1 MSDPASRGVLSQSRL
16 DCVNA
21 MRSSPGVVR
30 AQADAA
36 LIKKPVLR
44 ISPADLDN
52 LMSTLDGR
60 FVALSE
66 CLVARGHR
74 LELGAVAVPGIH
86 YNLMG
91 EGTMYIGD
99 APPLVLAPH
108 ALIVVPPNVPV
119 RIEVAVADSEN
130 RTLEA
135 VDGGVHTISTD
146 AIRSFVAGEGAPDVV
161 MICGFFTASYGHA
174 ADLFGTLTAP
184 IVEQFDASD
193 ELDQKFK
200 RALSELVVQEVG
212 AGAMIAALLKQVL
225 VTLLRRSL
233 VSLNTWVERFSI
245 ISDPQIARAFAEMA
259 SNPGMAHTIQS
270 LARCACLSRSAF
282 MARFTAVMGRP
293 PMIVLRELRM
303 RQAAQQLR
311 VNALSIGQV
320 AGNVGYAS
328 RSSFVRAFRGVYGQ
342 DPSAYR
348 DHVKQERVA

>member
-1 MSDPASRGVLSQSRL
+1 MND
-16 DCVNA
+16 
-21 MRSSPGVVR
+21 MRSSPGAVR

-36 LIKKPVLR
+36 SIKQPVLR

-66 CLVARGHR
+66 CLVTKGHR
-74 LELGAVAVPGIH
+74 LEMGAAAVPGIH
-86 YNLMG
+86 YNLKG

-99 APPLVLAPH
+99 APPIVLAPH
-108 ALIVVPPNVPV
+108 TLIVVPPNVPF

-130 RTLEA
+130 PTLKT
-135 VDGGVHTISTD
+135 VDGRVHTISKD
-146 AIRSFVAGEGAPDVV
+146 GIRRFIAGEGAPDVI
-161 MICGFFTASYGHA
+161 MICGFFTASYGQA
-174 ADLFGTLTAP
+174 ADLFSTLTAP

-193 ELDQKFK
+193 ELDHKFK

-212 AGAMIAALLKQVL
+212 AGAMSAALLKQVL

-245 ISDPQIARAFAEMA
+245 ISDPQIARAFAEMV
-259 SNPGMAHTIQS
+259 SNPGSSHTIES

-282 MARFTAVMGRP
+282 MARFAAVMGRP

-303 RQAAQQLR
+303 RQAAQQLK
-311 VNALSIGQV
+311 VNTLSIAQV
-320 AGNVGYAS
+320 ARNVGYAS

-348 DHVKQERVA
+348 DHVKQDRAA